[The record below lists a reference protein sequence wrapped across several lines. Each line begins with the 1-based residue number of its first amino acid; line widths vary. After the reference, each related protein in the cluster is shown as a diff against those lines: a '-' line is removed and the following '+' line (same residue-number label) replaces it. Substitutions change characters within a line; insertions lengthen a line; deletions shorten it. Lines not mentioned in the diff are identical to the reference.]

1 MNAAPKHREKFRL
14 LAEELRRGIAEVR
27 WPEGRLPTEQ
37 QLAAEQQVS
46 LNTVRR
52 AVDLLVSEGLVYR
65 RQGSGTYVASDQQQ
79 QGPVIG
85 VAVPS
90 MTYYYPRIIAGIESE
105 LAAHGAQMLLR
116 STSYDH
122 TQEKQAV
129 EGLIAAG
136 AQALLLVPELT
147 RRTDLV
153 AYVSGLARPAVIV
166 ERRQG
171 TGTDLHEFVCTNH
184 AAGGYMAA
192 RHLLSLG
199 HSRLA
204 CLARGNPHS
213 GHVRAGMLN
222 ALADTDL
229 EPALDLQLDRWNAA
243 DAEDVL
249 DRLLAAGATA
259 AVCFADREGTLLMSA
274 ARRRGLRVPQDLA
287 LIGYD
292 DEVADLAEVP
302 LTAVSPAKHAV
313 GRLAVQTLMRRLAEP
328 DAPLQQYL
336 VVPKLVIRESTG
348 IHSSIKS

>member
-1 MNAAPKHREKFRL
+1 MKFRV
-14 LAEELRRGIAEVR
+14 LADELRRGIAEIR

-65 RQGSGTYVASDQQQ
+65 RQGSGTYVAPGKE
-79 QGPVIG
+79 QGLVIG

-116 STSYDH
+116 STAYDLG
-122 TQEKQAV
+122 QEKQAV

-136 AQALLLVPELT
+136 AQGLLLVPELT
-147 RRTDLV
+147 QGTDLA
-153 AYVSGLARPAVIV
+153 AYVVGLARPAVLV
-166 ERRQG
+166 ERRQSS
-171 TGTDLHEFVCTNH
+171 GTDLHEFVCSNH
-184 AAGGYMAA
+184 AAGGYLAA

-199 HSRLA
+199 HSRVA
-204 CLARGNPHS
+204 CLARGNPHA
-213 GHVRAGMLN
+213 GHVRRGLLG
-222 ALADTDL
+222 ALADADL
-229 EPALDLQLDRWNAA
+229 EPALDLQLDRWNTT

-249 DRLLAAGATA
+249 DQLLATGATA
-259 AVCFADREGTLLMSA
+259 AVCFADREGALLMSA
-274 ARRRGLRVPQDLA
+274 ARRRGLRIPRDLA

-313 GRLAVQTLMRRLAEP
+313 GRLAVRTLMRRLAEP
-328 DAPLQQYL
+328 DAPLQQHL
-336 VVPKLVIRESTG
+336 VVPKLVVRESTD
-348 IHSSIKS
+348 IHSFKKD